1 MNIVILAA
9 GQGKRMQSSIPKV
22 LHPLAGKPM
31 LGHVL
36 DAVSLLAD
44 AENIQPCV
52 VIGHGGE
59 AVQQYLLKDYP
70 KTRVALQNEQKGT
83 GHAVIQGLHQE
94 VSEGITLVLYG
105 DVPLIQTQTLKQ
117 LLDIASDGALALL
130 TQHVNNPTGYGRIVR
145 NLDGEVVQIVEEKD
159 ADAQVKKITEIN
171 TGILACPTQELN
183 HWLAQI
189 EPNNTQGEYYLTD
202 IVSLAANAYTPIRTT
217 TPTFDWET
225 QGVNS
230 RAQLALLE
238 RVYQGHLA
246 QELLDSG
253 VTIVDPARIDI
264 RGSLECE
271 RDVFIDIG
279 CIFEGSV
286 RLNTGVRIG
295 PYCQIKNS
303 TIDAGTQV
311 HAFTHIDGAKIARD
325 AVIGPYA
332 RIRPGAQI
340 ADQVHIGNF
349 VEVKNADV
357 GKGSKANHLSYIG
370 DATVGEGVNIGAG
383 TITCNYDGANKH
395 RTVIED
401 GAFIG
406 SDTQLVAPVR
416 VGKNATIGAGTTL
429 TKDAPAQKLT
439 ISRTKQASIDWQRPI
454 KNKLMNDQ

>member
-145 NLDGEVVQIVEEKD
+145 NLNGEVVQIVEEKD

-238 RVYQGHLA
+238 RVYQGYLA
-246 QELLDSG
+246 QDLLDLG

-271 RDVFIDIG
+271 PDVFIDIG

-454 KNKLMNDQ
+454 KNKLRNDQ

>member
-271 RDVFIDIG
+271 PDVFIDIG

>member
-1 MNIVILAA
+1 
-9 GQGKRMQSSIPKV
+9 MQSSIPKV

-83 GHAVIQGLHQE
+83 GHAVIQGLHQQ

-105 DVPLIQTQTLKQ
+105 DVPLIQRQTLKQ

-271 RDVFIDIG
+271 PDVFIDIG

-454 KNKLMNDQ
+454 KNKLMNNQ

>member
-70 KTRVALQNEQKGT
+70 KTRVALQNEQNGT
-83 GHAVIQGLHQE
+83 GHAVIQGLHQQ

-105 DVPLIQTQTLKQ
+105 DVPLIQRQTLKQ

-271 RDVFIDIG
+271 PDVFIDIG

>member
-83 GHAVIQGLHQE
+83 GHAVIQGLHQV

-105 DVPLIQTQTLKQ
+105 DVPLIQRQTLKQ

-271 RDVFIDIG
+271 PDVFIDIG

>member
-105 DVPLIQTQTLKQ
+105 DVPLIQRQTLKQ

-246 QELLDSG
+246 QDLLDSG

-271 RDVFIDIG
+271 PDVFIDIG

>member
-36 DAVSLLAD
+36 DAVSLLSD

-59 AVQQYLLKDYP
+59 AVQQYLLKHDP

-83 GHAVIQGLHQE
+83 GHAVIQGLNQQ

-117 LLDIASDGALALL
+117 LLDIASDGVLALL

-145 NLDGEVVQIVEEKD
+145 NLNGEVVQIVEEKD

-238 RVYQGHLA
+238 RVYQGYLA
-246 QELLDSG
+246 QDLLDLG

-271 RDVFIDIG
+271 PDVFIDIG

>member
-1 MNIVILAA
+1 MNIVILTA

-83 GHAVIQGLHQE
+83 GHAVIQGLHQQ

-105 DVPLIQTQTLKQ
+105 DVPLIQRQTLKQ

-145 NLDGEVVQIVEEKD
+145 NLNGEVVQIVEEKD

-271 RDVFIDIG
+271 PDVFIDIG

>member
-36 DAVSLLAD
+36 DAVSLLSD

-59 AVQQYLLKDYP
+59 AVQQYLLKHYP
-70 KTRVALQNEQKGT
+70 KTWVALQNEQKGT
-83 GHAVIQGLHQE
+83 GHAVIQGLNQQ

-105 DVPLIQTQTLKQ
+105 DVPLIQTPTLKQ
-117 LLDIASDGALALL
+117 LLDIASDGVLALL

-145 NLDGEVVQIVEEKD
+145 NLNGEVVQIVEEKD

-238 RVYQGHLA
+238 RVYQGYLA
-246 QELLDSG
+246 QDLLDLG

-271 RDVFIDIG
+271 PDVFIDIG

-454 KNKLMNDQ
+454 KNKLRNDQ

>member
-36 DAVSLLAD
+36 DAVSLLSD

-59 AVQQYLLKDYP
+59 AVQQYLLKYYP

-83 GHAVIQGLHQE
+83 GHAVIQGLNQE
-94 VSEGITLVLYG
+94 VPEGITLVLYG

-117 LLDIASDGALALL
+117 LVDIASDGVLALL

-145 NLDGEVVQIVEEKD
+145 NLNGEVVQIVEEKD

-202 IVSLAANAYTPIRTT
+202 IVSLAANVHTPIRTT

-246 QELLDSG
+246 QDLLDSG

-271 RDVFIDIG
+271 PDVFIDIG

-454 KNKLMNDQ
+454 KNKLMNNQ

>member
-1 MNIVILAA
+1 
-9 GQGKRMQSSIPKV
+9 
-22 LHPLAGKPM
+22 
-31 LGHVL
+31 
-36 DAVSLLAD
+36 
-44 AENIQPCV
+44 
-52 VIGHGGE
+52 
-59 AVQQYLLKDYP
+59 
-70 KTRVALQNEQKGT
+70 
-83 GHAVIQGLHQE
+83 
-94 VSEGITLVLYG
+94 
-105 DVPLIQTQTLKQ
+105 
-117 LLDIASDGALALL
+117 
-130 TQHVNNPTGYGRIVR
+130 
-145 NLDGEVVQIVEEKD
+145 
-159 ADAQVKKITEIN
+159 
-171 TGILACPTQELN
+171 
-183 HWLAQI
+183 
-189 EPNNTQGEYYLTD
+189 
-202 IVSLAANAYTPIRTT
+202 
-217 TPTFDWET
+217 
-225 QGVNS
+225 VNS

-271 RDVFIDIG
+271 PDVFIDIG

>member
-1 MNIVILAA
+1 
-9 GQGKRMQSSIPKV
+9 
-22 LHPLAGKPM
+22 
-31 LGHVL
+31 
-36 DAVSLLAD
+36 
-44 AENIQPCV
+44 

-105 DVPLIQTQTLKQ
+105 DVPLIQRQTLKQ

-271 RDVFIDIG
+271 PDVFIDIG

>member
-36 DAVSLLAD
+36 DAVSLLSD

-105 DVPLIQTQTLKQ
+105 DVPLIQRQTLKQ

-271 RDVFIDIG
+271 PDVFIDIG

-303 TIDAGTQV
+303 TIEAGTQV

>member
-105 DVPLIQTQTLKQ
+105 DVPLIQRQTLKQ

-271 RDVFIDIG
+271 PDVFIDIG

>member
-36 DAVSLLAD
+36 DAVSLLSD

-59 AVQQYLLKDYP
+59 AVQQYLLKHYP

-83 GHAVIQGLHQE
+83 GHAVIQGLNQQ

-117 LLDIASDGALALL
+117 LLDIASDGVLALL

-145 NLDGEVVQIVEEKD
+145 NLNGEVVQIVEEKD

-189 EPNNTQGEYYLTD
+189 EPNNAQGEYYLTD

-238 RVYQGHLA
+238 RVYQGYLA
-246 QELLDSG
+246 QDLLDLG

-271 RDVFIDIG
+271 PDVFIDIG

>member
-105 DVPLIQTQTLKQ
+105 DVPLIQRQTLKQ

-145 NLDGEVVQIVEEKD
+145 NLNGEVVQIVEEKD

-271 RDVFIDIG
+271 PDVFIDIG

>member
-83 GHAVIQGLHQE
+83 GHAVIQGLHQQ

-105 DVPLIQTQTLKQ
+105 DVPLIQRQTLKQ

-271 RDVFIDIG
+271 PDVFIDIG

-439 ISRTKQASIDWQRPI
+439 ISRTKQASIDWQRPM

>member
-83 GHAVIQGLHQE
+83 GHAVIQGLHQQ

-105 DVPLIQTQTLKQ
+105 DVPLIQRQTLKQ

-271 RDVFIDIG
+271 PDVFIDIG

>member
-145 NLDGEVVQIVEEKD
+145 NLNGEVVQIVEEKD

-253 VTIVDPARIDI
+253 VTIVDPASIDI

-271 RDVFIDIG
+271 PDVFIDIG

>member
-31 LGHVL
+31 LGYVL

-83 GHAVIQGLHQE
+83 GHAVIQGLHQQ

-105 DVPLIQTQTLKQ
+105 DVPLIQRQTLKQ

-271 RDVFIDIG
+271 PDVFIDIG

>member
-36 DAVSLLAD
+36 DAVSLLSD
-44 AENIQPCV
+44 SENIQPCV

-59 AVQQYLLKDYP
+59 AVRQYLLKHYP

-83 GHAVIQGLHQE
+83 GHAVIQGLNQE
-94 VSEGITLVLYG
+94 VPEGITLVLYG

-117 LLDIASDGALALL
+117 LVDIASDGVLALL

-145 NLDGEVVQIVEEKD
+145 NLNGEVVQIVEEKD
-159 ADAQVKKITEIN
+159 ADTQVKKITEIN
-171 TGILACPTQELN
+171 TGILACPTQDLN

-202 IVSLAANAYTPIRTT
+202 IVSLAANVHTPIRTT

-246 QELLDSG
+246 QDLLDSG

-271 RDVFIDIG
+271 PDVFIDIG

-454 KNKLMNDQ
+454 KNKLMNNQ

>member
-83 GHAVIQGLHQE
+83 GHAVIQGLNQE

-105 DVPLIQTQTLKQ
+105 DVPLIQRQTLKQ

-145 NLDGEVVQIVEEKD
+145 NLNGEVVQIVEEKD
-159 ADAQVKKITEIN
+159 ADTQVKKITEIN

-271 RDVFIDIG
+271 PDVFIDIG

-303 TIDAGTQV
+303 TIEAGTQV

>member
-83 GHAVIQGLHQE
+83 GHAVIQGLHQQ

-105 DVPLIQTQTLKQ
+105 DVPLIQRQTLKQ

-145 NLDGEVVQIVEEKD
+145 NLNGEVVQIVEEKD
-159 ADAQVKKITEIN
+159 ADTQVKKITEIN

-271 RDVFIDIG
+271 PDVFIDIG